1 MAWPPA
7 RNYVVLRCESLDPLS
22 PAPSLQKNT
31 WSGALSTR
39 RCRGDPVLEG
49 VGTGRGLN
57 PEARSPSRS
66 TVEGL
71 ITRRTIWGR
80 PKPNHPSKKGWI
92 ICVGIP
98 LEGWG
103 AEGGCPPGSAYTQH
117 ARHFDPRLAA
127 FVRSM
132 FCVQHHVSDLSHALC
147 LPAFGVCFSSFARH
161 DRDNRRPRLRIYPSP
176 GCHCNDPGIGAD
188 ASGRARIQQ
197 GWKKYNK

>member
-1 MAWPPA
+1 MWFYAVSPWTPSPPPPPFKKTHGLTS
-7 RNYVVLRCESLDPLS
+7 V
-22 PAPSLQKNT
+22 Q
-31 WSGALSTR
+31 
-39 RCRGDPVLEG
+39 RGSCSRGGGDGKGTEPGSSKPKPFHGGG
-49 VGTGRGLN
+49 VDHPQNHL
-57 PEARSPSRS
+57 
-66 TVEGL
+66 
-71 ITRRTIWGR
+71 GR

-147 LPAFGVCFSSFARH
+147 LPAFCVCFSSFARH